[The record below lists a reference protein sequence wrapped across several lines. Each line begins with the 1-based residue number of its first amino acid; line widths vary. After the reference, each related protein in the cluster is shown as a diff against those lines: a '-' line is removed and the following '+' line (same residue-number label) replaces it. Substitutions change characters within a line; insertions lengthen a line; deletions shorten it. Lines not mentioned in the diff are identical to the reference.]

1 MLFRSLFASYNNHPI
16 NGVYEKLSAIKYHGR
31 NIPFPILRLGNNE
44 KVKEALITM
53 KRLYEEVKNIK
64 VFERTLDRNKDDRK
78 KRAKRLSEMLK
89 RYEDLLDLKERKET
103 IDRVLEYGEKRG
115 VSFEM
120 MSFEEDLRVRQQGQI
135 NRKIEEAGEVSEDA
149 AVSLLDREIGRAH
162 V

>member
-1 MLFRSLFASYNNHPI
+1 
-16 NGVYEKLSAIKYHGR
+16 
-31 NIPFPILRLGNNE
+31 
-44 KVKEALITM
+44 
-53 KRLYEEVKNIK
+53 
-64 VFERTLDRNKDDRK
+64 
-78 KRAKRLSEMLK
+78 MLK

-149 AVSLLDREIGRAH
+149 AVSLLDRDIETLKEYLYYTSAGYIKKIGAPRNAELKEILEMGEGEKQLEAF
-162 V
+162 

>member
-1 MLFRSLFASYNNHPI
+1 MDQLLAIHNAMKYPVAYIQGPPGTGKTNTIINTIVTAFFNERTVLFASYNNHPI

-78 KRAKRLSEMLK
+78 KTCEAVVG
-89 RYEDLLDLKERKET
+89 DVET
-103 IDRVLEYGEKRG
+103 LRG
-115 VSFEM
+115 F
-120 MSFEEDLRVRQQGQI
+120 
-135 NRKIEEAGEVSEDA
+135 AGFKGAE
-149 AVSLLDREIGRAH
+149 GNH
-162 V
+162 